1 MLPQT
6 KVGYKHMSMT
16 LLKKKKKRHLFPIV
30 LPFSHLA
37 CWAPILNAS
46 QEWNVKLKTE
56 KIPFREVIVSQQ
68 KKLLK
73 KENVFKK

>member
-16 LLKKKKKRHLFPIV
+16 LLKKIKKRRHLFPIV

-37 CWAPILNAS
+37 CWAPILNAA
-46 QEWNVKLKTE
+46 QE
-56 KIPFREVIVSQQ
+56 
-68 KKLLK
+68 
-73 KENVFKK
+73 